1 MTILS
6 VLALVFIAIP
16 AFYVVMT
23 DGKARYVRHFPLVL
37 GGSAVASLTMLM
49 LNMVIV

>member
-6 VLALVFIAIP
+6 VLALLFIAIP
-16 AFYVVMT
+16 AFYVVVT
-23 DGKARYVRHFPLVL
+23 DGKARYARLFPFIL